1 MAVGQPA
8 PLQMQRLLS
17 VHTQPNHPTGLRCRK
32 KFPPKCGDCSVII
45 PALIIVSHQVCFCR
59 GACAVDHR
67 IVEVPSSTAHTI
79 FARELGV
86 QHHNHM
92 RLDSP
97 SWIDFVGTGSDEPV
111 VVECCWQRA
120 AQTPTCIKPN
130 LGRACPGAATT
141 ASTAGNPT
149 QSDQD
154 PVVLNMR
161 RATQCGRQ

>member
-120 AQTPTCIKPN
+120 AQTPTLYRTLEEPAPVPLLRHQPQAIQRSQIKTPW
-130 LGRACPGAATT
+130 C
-141 ASTAGNPT
+141 ST
-149 QSDQD
+149 
-154 PVVLNMR
+154 
-161 RATQCGRQ
+161 